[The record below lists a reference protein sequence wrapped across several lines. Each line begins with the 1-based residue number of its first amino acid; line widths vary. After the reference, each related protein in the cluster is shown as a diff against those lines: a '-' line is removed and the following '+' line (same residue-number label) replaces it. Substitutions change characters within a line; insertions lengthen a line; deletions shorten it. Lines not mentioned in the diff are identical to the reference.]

1 MYFVFS
7 TTLLLVACKKKSV
20 LQQNFKC
27 KESFFSNLEEI
38 KDSKENFSVAF
49 PKTWKTNFYTDNLQS
64 SIYTADTLQQLT
76 KSILLDVS
84 FINNDIVLNDVF
96 KLKIEQENLNNK
108 LIQIETKEFSL
119 FNKPSYY
126 VLSKG
131 VKNNFAYQSLQIFI
145 SINLRKSMLIKT
157 EIYGDSL
164 TQERLCK
171 AITLIEK
178 IKILA

>member
-20 LQQNFKC
+20 LQQNFNC

-38 KDSKENFSVAF
+38 RDSKENFSVAF
-49 PKTWKTNFYTDNLQS
+49 PKNWKTNFYTDNLQS

-84 FINNDIVLNDVF
+84 FINNGIVLNDVF

-119 FNKPSYY
+119 FNKLSYY
-126 VLSKG
+126 LLSKG
-131 VKNNFAYQSLQIFI
+131 IKNNFAYQSLQIFI
-145 SINLRKSMLIKT
+145 SINPRKSMLIKT